1 MEHLEGL
8 VIVAVHYLCT
18 QDGQTMIYVA
28 DVKSTQDYMKRRTK
42 MSRMGDYYEEMKEN
56 GNWSEADEYYKNM
69 WEDKEEGPIK
79 RKKEKEINNGDK
91 KLNNIY

>member
-1 MEHLEGL
+1 
-8 VIVAVHYLCT
+8 
-18 QDGQTMIYVA
+18 
-28 DVKSTQDYMKRRTK
+28 

-79 RKKEKEINNGDK
+79 RKKKKEINNGDK